1 MMFPRELEKGVQSF
15 EEDLGKITINLGKM
29 YKKKESVFYEFDI
42 RYPYGINAADV
53 IDQMGQLSGKYEM
66 TIADKKNNPPL
77 YISKDTEIVRKLMNL
92 YCSEMGEEIA
102 PIAIGGST
110 YAKSFPNMVAFG
122 PIFPFQENK
131 IHQPNESVDLKDLY
145 RAITLIMYAMVVLA
159 Q

>member
-1 MMFPRELEKGVQSF
+1 
-15 EEDLGKITINLGKM
+15 
-29 YKKKESVFYEFDI
+29 
-42 RYPYGINAADV
+42 
-53 IDQMGQLSGKYEM
+53 
-66 TIADKKNNPPL
+66 
-77 YISKDTEIVRKLMNL
+77 MNL
-92 YCSEMGEEIA
+92 YCSEMGEEIV

-110 YAKSFPNMVAFG
+110 YAKSFPNNMVAFG